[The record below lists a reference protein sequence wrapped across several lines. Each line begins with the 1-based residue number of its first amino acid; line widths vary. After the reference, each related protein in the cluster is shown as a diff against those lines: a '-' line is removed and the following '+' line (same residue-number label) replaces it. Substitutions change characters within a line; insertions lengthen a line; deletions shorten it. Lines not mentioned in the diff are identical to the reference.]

1 MARHRRVIYILQ
13 TMCARVMD
21 NLKLTYKRTKGLRLV
36 YEIEVIG
43 TRYRIVHD
51 GITLREAT
59 APAAQPHENA
69 LEVGFVAAIQDIE
82 RLYGMNEISNDDGI
96 IQPV

>member
-1 MARHRRVIYILQ
+1 
-13 TMCARVMD
+13 MD

-43 TRYRIVHD
+43 ARYRISHD
-51 GITLREAT
+51 GVALREAT
-59 APAAQPHENA
+59 APAAQPHENS

-82 RLYGMNEISNDDGI
+82 RLYGMSEIGQDNDGI

>member
-1 MARHRRVIYILQ
+1 
-13 TMCARVMD
+13 MD

-36 YEIEVIG
+36 YDIEVIG
-43 TRYRIVHD
+43 TRYRISHD
-51 GITLREAT
+51 GDVLREAT
-59 APAAQPHENA
+59 APTAQPHENA

>member
-1 MARHRRVIYILQ
+1 MARHGRVIYILQ

-36 YEIEVIG
+36 YDIEVIG
-43 TRYRIVHD
+43 TRYRISHD
-51 GITLREAT
+51 GIALREAT

-82 RLYGMNEISNDDGI
+82 RLYGMNEIGNDDGV

>member
-1 MARHRRVIYILQ
+1 MARPVRSTYILQ

-21 NLKLTYKRTKGLRLV
+21 NLKLTYKRSKGLRLV

-43 TRYRIVHD
+43 TRYRIAHD
-51 GITLREAT
+51 GVILREAT
-59 APAAQPHENA
+59 APNAQPHENA
-69 LEVGFVAAIQDIE
+69 LEVGFVAAIHDIE
-82 RLYGMNEISNDDGI
+82 RLYGMNEVGEDDGI